1 MENKSANLSRA
12 SEHCFCLPV
21 EFFYLSSRDFLFAS
35 TWQIGFCANMVVSGG
50 LDNFFVKL

>member
-1 MENKSANLSRA
+1 MENKSANLSKA

-50 LDNFFVKL
+50 LDHFFVKL